1 MGQGGT
7 GISLYHIYPP
17 STPCFSAF
25 SAPQTGATLG
35 FRDFRVLQRLYIAIL
50 ESHLSHL
57 GNKPLIMNRK
67 QVGQVGGT
75 GGGTGV
81 PAFLEILEMAEA
93 TETVS

>member
-1 MGQGGT
+1 V
-7 GISLYHIYPP
+7 IFI
-17 STPCFSAF
+17 
-25 SAPQTGATLG
+25 
-35 FRDFRVLQRLYIAIL
+35 DLQRLYIAKYL
-50 ESHLSHL
+50 SHLSHL
-57 GNKPLIMNRK
+57 GDKPLIMNRK